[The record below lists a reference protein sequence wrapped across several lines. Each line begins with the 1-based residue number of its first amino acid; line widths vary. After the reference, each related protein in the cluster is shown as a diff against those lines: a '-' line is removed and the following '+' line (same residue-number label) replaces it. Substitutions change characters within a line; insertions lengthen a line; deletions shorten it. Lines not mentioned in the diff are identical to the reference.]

1 MRKVSLSIVLICSF
15 VFAQQVIVVLDWYP
29 NTNHTGLYVA
39 LDKGYFAEEGL
50 SVSIIEPA
58 KLSAEQM
65 VAMNHAHFGVSFQ
78 EFVTFARAEGLPIV
92 SIAAIVQHNTSGFAW
107 LKSSGI
113 SSPKDWEGKTYGAWG
128 TEVEEA
134 ILKTIAKKFGIDWN
148 KIRMQTV
155 GQLDFVTGLRQRVF
169 DFQWVFY
176 GWEVIAAK
184 LAGLEV
190 EFLALKDIDEVFD
203 YYTPVL
209 ITSERLIQQSPE
221 LVRKFLKAVSR
232 GYLYAIKNPEESAKI
247 LLKHAPELDEK
258 LVLESQRFLSSKY
271 WEDSPRW
278 GWQDERV
285 WRRFYEWMRENKL
298 VGELQIE
305 KAFTNEFLPSE

>member
-1 MRKVSLSIVLICSF
+1 MRKVSLLMVLVCSL

-50 SVSIIEPA
+50 NVSIVEPA

-65 VAMNHAHFGVSFQ
+65 IATNHAHFGISFQ

-92 SIAAIVQHNTSGFAW
+92 SIAAIIQHNTSGFAW
-107 LKSSGI
+107 LKSFGI

-134 ILKTIAKKFGIDWN
+134 ILKTIAKKLGIDWK

-221 LVRKFLKAVSR
+221 LVRKFLKAVSK

-258 LVLESQRFLSSKY
+258 LVFESQKFLSSKY
-271 WEDSPRW
+271 WENSPRW

>member
-1 MRKVSLSIVLICSF
+1 MRKVSLLIVLICSF

-78 EFVTFARAEGLPIV
+78 EFVTFARVEGLPIV

-305 KAFTNEFLPSE
+305 RAFTNEFLPSE

>member
-1 MRKVSLSIVLICSF
+1 MRKVSLLIVLICSF

-134 ILKTIAKKFGIDWN
+134 ILKTIAKKFGMDWN

-305 KAFTNEFLPSE
+305 RAFTNEFLPSE

>member
-1 MRKVSLSIVLICSF
+1 MRKVSLLIVLICSF

-134 ILKTIAKKFGIDWN
+134 ILKTIAKKFGMDWN

-155 GQLDFVTGLRQRVF
+155 GQLDFVTGLRQKVF

-305 KAFTNEFLPSE
+305 RAFTNEFLPSE

>member
-1 MRKVSLSIVLICSF
+1 MRKVSLLIVLICSF

>member
-1 MRKVSLSIVLICSF
+1 MRKVSLLIVLICSF

-305 KAFTNEFLPSE
+305 RAFTNEFLPSE

>member
-1 MRKVSLSIVLICSF
+1 MRKLWLVLILICTVS
-15 VFAQQVIVVLDWYP
+15 FAQQVIVALDWYP

-39 LDKGYFAEEGL
+39 LEKGYFAEEGL
-50 SVSIIEPA
+50 NVSIVEPA

-65 VAMNHAHFGVSFQ
+65 VATNNAQFGISFQ

-113 SSPKDWEGKTYGAWG
+113 SSPKDWEGKIYGAWG

-134 ILKTIAKKFGIDWN
+134 MLKTIARKFGINWN
-148 KIRMQTV
+148 KIKMQTV
-155 GQLDFVTGLRQRVF
+155 GQLDFVTGLRQKVF

-221 LVRKFLKAVSR
+221 LVRKFLKAVSK
-232 GYLYAIKNPEESAKI
+232 GYLYAIKNPEESARI

-258 LVLESQRFLSSKY
+258 LVIESQKFLSSKY
-271 WEDSPRW
+271 WEDSPKW

-285 WRRFYEWMRENKL
+285 WRRFYEWMRENRL

>member
-1 MRKVSLSIVLICSF
+1 MRKVSLVMVLVCSF

-39 LDKGYFAEEGL
+39 LEKGYFTEEGL
-50 SVSIIEPA
+50 NVSIVEPA

-65 VAMNHAHFGVSFQ
+65 VAMNHAQFGISFQ

-107 LKSSGI
+107 LKSAGI
-113 SSPKDWEGKTYGAWG
+113 SSLKDWEGKTYGAWG

-134 ILKTIAKKFGIDWN
+134 ILKTIAKKFGIDWA

-258 LVLESQRFLSSKY
+258 LVLESQKFLSSKY

>member
-1 MRKVSLSIVLICSF
+1 MRKVSLLIVLICSF

-232 GYLYAIKNPEESAKI
+232 GYLHAIKNPEESAKI

-305 KAFTNEFLPSE
+305 RAFTNEFLPSE